1 MEKKIFRFPRGREL
15 TSEDLAKFIRKNDD
29 FVMRKY
35 RPLRDAYEGKY
46 KIFRQPKKPAWKP
59 DNRLAVNFASYI
71 VDTFSGYVQG
81 IPQQI
86 ISKDSATAERV
97 TDYNDAAGFIDQ
109 LAVAVDSMLIYGRS
123 YLMAYEDE
131 NGDIGIA
138 ATDPEESFIIY
149 DDGIR
154 QRPLYFCRTYI
165 DTDRKRHGSVS
176 DGEGNI
182 RYFDWAGS
190 IEWTA
195 EERHGFDGVPAVEL
209 STGIIR
215 KGIFADV
222 LNLIDAFNNVLSD
235 KANDI
240 NAFADAYL
248 KVLGADIDEKTLKW
262 IRNNRVINLKGKGAT
277 DLVVEFL
284 SRPSADGSQENLLNR
299 LMELVFLI
307 SMVINLNDD
316 DFSAASGQALKYR
329 LQPMTNLAGKINR
342 RLTKSI
348 KQLYKLIC
356 SNPAGDLE
364 ADDWQKIDVKYT
376 LNLPANL
383 LDEAQTAGAM
393 SGITSRRTQLQVM
406 SVVSDV
412 DAELEQIE
420 KENDMT
426 AYMTDYETDRTD
438 KDPDEGG
445 DSDG

>member
-1 MEKKIFRFPRGREL
+1 MEKKIFRYPRDREL
-15 TSEDLAKFIRKNDD
+15 TPEKLAKFIRKNDD
-29 FVMRKY
+29 LVLRQYK
-35 RPLRDAYEGKY
+35 PLRDAYEGKY
-46 KIFRQPKKPAWKP
+46 KIFIQPKKPAWKP
-59 DNRLAVNFASYI
+59 DARLAVNFARYI
-71 VDTFSGYVQG
+71 TDTFSGYVQG
-81 IPQQI
+81 VPQQI
-86 ISKDSATAERV
+86 ISQDAGTAERV
-97 TDYNDAAGFIDQ
+97 TDYNDTAGFIDQ
-109 LAVAVDSMLIYGRS
+109 LAAGVDSMLIYGRS

-131 NGDIGIA
+131 AGDIGIA

-154 QRPLYFCRTYI
+154 QRPLYFVRTYYDI
-165 DTDRKRHGSVS
+165 DRKRHGSVS
-176 DGEGNI
+176 DGDGNI
-182 RYFDWAGS
+182 KYFDWAGG
-190 IEWTA
+190 ITFTA

-215 KGIFADV
+215 KGIYADV
-222 LNLIDAFNNVLSD
+222 LNLIDAFNQLLSD

-240 NAFADAYL
+240 SAFADAYL
-248 KVLGADIDEKTLKW
+248 KVLGADIDDKTLKW
-262 IRNNRVINLKGKGAT
+262 IRNNRVINLKGKNAA

-284 SRPSADGSQENLLNR
+284 ERPNADGSQENLLNR
-299 LMELVFLI
+299 LYELIFVTAMVVNI
-307 SMVINLNDD
+307 SDA
-316 DFSAASGQALKYR
+316 DFSAASGQAMKYR

-393 SGITSRRTQLQVM
+393 TGITSKRTALQVL
-406 SVVSDV
+406 SIVPDV

-420 KENDMT
+420 KENDIT
-426 AYMTDYETDRTD
+426 AYVTDYETDRSGSV
-438 KDPDEGG
+438 EGG
-445 DSDG
+445 DE

>member
-15 TSEDLAKFIRKNDD
+15 TPEDLAKFIRKNDD
-29 FVMRKY
+29 LVTKKY
-35 RPLRDAYEGKY
+35 KPLRDAYEGKY
-46 KIFRQPKKPAWKP
+46 KIFFQPKKPAWKP
-59 DNRLAVNFASYI
+59 DNRLAVNFAKYI
-71 VDTFSGYVQG
+71 TDTFSGYVQG
-81 IPQQI
+81 IPQQV
-86 ISKDSATAERV
+86 ISDDSGTAERV
-97 TDYNDAAGFIDQ
+97 TAYNDAAGMIEQ
-109 LAVAVDSMLIYGRS
+109 LAAAVDSMLIYGRS

-138 ATDPEESFIIY
+138 ATDPEESFVIY

-154 QRPLYFCRTYI
+154 QRPLYFVRTYCDI
-165 DTDRKRHGSVS
+165 DRHRHGSVS

-182 RYFDWAGS
+182 KYFDWAGG
-190 IEWTA
+190 ITFTE

-222 LNLIDAFNNVLSD
+222 LNLIDAFNALLSD

-240 NAFADAYL
+240 SMFADAYL
-248 KVLGADIDEKTLKW
+248 KILGADIDDKSLKW
-262 IRNNRVINLKGKGAT
+262 IRNNRVINLKGRNAS

-284 SRPSADGSQENLLNR
+284 ERPNADGSQENLLNR
-299 LMELVFLI
+299 LYELIFVTAMVVNI
-307 SMVINLNDD
+307 SDA
-316 DFSAASGQALKYR
+316 DFAAASGQAMKYR

-393 SGITSRRTQLQVM
+393 AGITSKRTALQVL
-406 SVVSDV
+406 SIVPDV
-412 DAELEQIE
+412 DKELDQIE
-420 KENDMT
+420 KEQDMT
-426 AYMTDYETDRTD
+426 AYMTDYETDRGGS
-438 KDPDEGG
+438 DEGG
-445 DSDG
+445 DV

>member
-15 TSEDLAKFIRKNDD
+15 TPEDLAKFIRKNDD
-29 FVMRKY
+29 LVTKKY
-35 RPLRDAYEGKY
+35 KPLRDAYEGKY
-46 KIFRQPKKPAWKP
+46 KIFFQPKKPAWKP
-59 DNRLAVNFASYI
+59 DNRLAVNFAKYI
-71 VDTFSGYVQG
+71 TDTFSGYVQG
-81 IPQQI
+81 IPQQV
-86 ISKDSATAERV
+86 ISDDSGTAERV
-97 TDYNDAAGFIDQ
+97 TAYNDVAGMIEQ
-109 LAVAVDSMLIYGRS
+109 LAAAVDSMLIYGRS

-138 ATDPEESFIIY
+138 ATDPEESFVIY

-154 QRPLYFCRTYI
+154 QRPLYFVRTYY
-165 DTDRKRHGSVS
+165 DVDRHRHGSIS

-182 RYFDWAGS
+182 KYFDWAGG

-195 EERHGFDGVPAVEL
+195 EERHGFAGVPAVEL

-222 LNLIDAFNNVLSD
+222 LNLIDAFNQLLSD

-240 NAFADAYL
+240 SMFADAYL
-248 KVLGADIDEKTLKW
+248 KILGADIDDKSLKW
-262 IRNNRVINLKGKGAT
+262 IRNNRVINLKGKGAS
-277 DLVVEFL
+277 DLVVDFL
-284 SRPSADGSQENLLNR
+284 ERPSADGSQENLLNR
-299 LMELVFLI
+299 LYELIFVTAMVVNI
-307 SMVINLNDD
+307 SDA
-316 DFSAASGQALKYR
+316 DFTAASGQAMKYR

-364 ADDWQKIDVKYT
+364 PDDWQKIDVKYT

-412 DAELEQIE
+412 DAELDQIE

-426 AYMTDYETDRTD
+426 AYMTDYETDRGGGSG
-438 KDPDEGG
+438 EGG
-445 DSDG
+445 DV

>member
-15 TSEDLAKFIRKNDD
+15 TSEDLAKFIRKNDEL
-29 FVMRKY
+29 VSRKY
-35 RPLRDAYEGKY
+35 KPLRDAYEGKY

-81 IPQQI
+81 VPQQI
-86 ISKDSATAERV
+86 TSKDSKTAERV
-97 TDYNDAAGFIDQ
+97 TDYNDSAGTIEQ
-109 LAVAVDSMLIYGRS
+109 LAAAVDSMLIYGRS

-131 NGDIGIA
+131 AGDIGIA

-154 QRPLYFCRTYI
+154 QRPLYFVRTYYDI
-165 DTDRKRHGSVS
+165 DRKRHGSVS
-176 DGEGNI
+176 DGEGTI
-182 RYFDWAGS
+182 RYFDWAGA

-222 LNLIDAFNNVLSD
+222 LNLIDAFNQLLSD

-240 NAFADAYL
+240 SMFADAYL
-248 KVLGADIDEKTLKW
+248 KILGADIDDKSLKW
-262 IRNNRVINLKGKGAT
+262 IRNNRVINLKGRNAS

-284 SRPSADGSQENLLNR
+284 ERPNADGSQENLLNR
-299 LMELVFLI
+299 LYELIFVTAMVVNI
-307 SMVINLNDD
+307 SDA
-316 DFSAASGQALKYR
+316 DFTAASGQAMKYR

-348 KQLYKLIC
+348 KQLYRLIC

-412 DAELEQIE
+412 DAELAQIE
-420 KENDMT
+420 KESDVT
-426 AYMTDYETDRTD
+426 AYTTDYETARGGGSG
-438 KDPDEGG
+438 EGG
-445 DSDG
+445 EG

>member
-1 MEKKIFRFPRGREL
+1 MEKKIFRYPRDREL
-15 TSEDLAKFIRKNDD
+15 TPEDLAKFIRKNDD
-29 FVMRKY
+29 LVTRKY
-35 RPLRDAYEGKY
+35 KPLRDAYEGKY
-46 KIFRQPKKPAWKP
+46 KIFTLPKKPAWKP
-59 DNRLAVNFASYI
+59 DNRLAVNFAKYI
-71 VDTFSGYVQG
+71 TDTFSGYVQG
-81 IPQQI
+81 VPQQV
-86 ISKDSATAERV
+86 ISDDSGTAERV
-97 TDYNDAAGFIDQ
+97 TAYNDAAGMIEQ
-109 LAVAVDSMLIYGRS
+109 LAAAVDSMLIYGRS

-138 ATDPEESFIIY
+138 ATDPEESFVIY

-154 QRPLYFCRTYI
+154 QRPLYFVRTYYDI
-165 DTDRKRHGSVS
+165 DRKRHGSIS

-182 RYFDWAGS
+182 KYFDWAGG

-195 EERHGFDGVPAVEL
+195 EERHGFAGVPAVEL

-222 LNLIDAFNNVLSD
+222 LNLIDAFNALLSD

-248 KVLGADIDEKTLKW
+248 KILGADIDDKSLKW
-262 IRNNRVINLKGKGAT
+262 IRNNRVINLKGKGAS
-277 DLVVEFL
+277 DLVVDFL
-284 SRPSADGSQENLLNR
+284 ERPSADGSQENLLNR
-299 LMELVFLI
+299 LYELIFVTAMVVNI
-307 SMVINLNDD
+307 SDA
-316 DFSAASGQALKYR
+316 DFAAASGQAMKYR

-364 ADDWQKIDVKYT
+364 VDDWQKIDVKYT

-393 SGITSRRTQLQVM
+393 SGITSKRTALQVL
-406 SVVSDV
+406 SIVPDV
-412 DAELEQIE
+412 DKELDQIE
-420 KENDMT
+420 KEQDMT
-426 AYMTDYETDRTD
+426 AYMTDYATDRSGS
-438 KDPDEGG
+438 DEGG
-445 DSDG
+445 DV

>member
-1 MEKKIFRFPRGREL
+1 MEKKIFRYPRGREL
-15 TSEDLAKFIRKNDD
+15 TAEDLAKFIRKNDEY
-29 FVMRKY
+29 VARKY

-81 IPQQI
+81 VPQQI
-86 ISKDSATAERV
+86 KSDDAATAQRV
-97 TDYNDAAGFIDQ
+97 TDYNDAAGMIEQ
-109 LAVAVDSMLIYGRS
+109 LAAAVDSMLIYGRS

-131 NGDIGIA
+131 FGDIGIA

-149 DDGIR
+149 DEGIR
-154 QRPLYFCRTYI
+154 QRPLYYVRTFYDI
-165 DTDRKRHGSVS
+165 DRKRHGSVS

-182 RYFDWAGS
+182 RYFDWAGA

-195 EERHGFDGVPAVEL
+195 EERHGFEGVPAVEL

-222 LNLIDAFNNVLSD
+222 LNLIDAFNQLLSD

-240 NAFADAYL
+240 SMFADAYL
-248 KVLGADIDEKTLKW
+248 KILGADIDDKSLKW
-262 IRNNRVINLKGKGAT
+262 IRNNRVINLKGRNAS

-284 SRPSADGSQENLLNR
+284 ERPNADGSQENLLNR
-299 LMELVFLI
+299 LYELIFVTAMVVNI
-307 SMVINLNDD
+307 SDA
-316 DFSAASGQALKYR
+316 DFTAASGQAMKYR

-364 ADDWQKIDVKYT
+364 VDDWQKIDVKYT

-420 KENDMT
+420 KETDPLD
-426 AYMTDYETDRTD
+426 YPTDYETDRGGGSG
-438 KDPDEGG
+438 EGG
-445 DSDG
+445 EG

>member
-1 MEKKIFRFPRGREL
+1 MEKKIFRYPRDREL
-15 TSEDLAKFIRKNDD
+15 TPEKLAKFIRKNDD
-29 FVMRKY
+29 LVLRQYK
-35 RPLRDAYEGKY
+35 PLRDAYEGKY
-46 KIFRQPKKPAWKP
+46 KIFFQPKKPAWKP
-59 DNRLAVNFASYI
+59 DSRLAVNFANFICS
-71 VDTFSGYVQG
+71 VFSGYAIGV
-81 IPQQI
+81 PPKV

-97 TDYNDAAGFIDQ
+97 TDYNDNAGTIDQ
-109 LAVAVDSMLIYGRS
+109 LVTAYDSMLIYGRS
-123 YLMAYEDE
+123 YLMLYEDE
-131 NGDIGIA
+131 DGDIGIA

-154 QRPLYFCRTYI
+154 QRPLYFVRTYYDI
-165 DTDRKRHGSVS
+165 DRKRHGSVS

-182 RYFDWAGS
+182 RYFDWSGA

-195 EERHGFDGVPAVEL
+195 EERHGFAGVPAVEL

-222 LNLIDAFNNVLSD
+222 LNLIDAFNQLLSD

-240 NAFADAYL
+240 SMFADAYL
-248 KVLGADIDEKTLKW
+248 KILGADIDDKSLKW
-262 IRNNRVINLKGKGAT
+262 IRNNRVINLKGRNAS

-284 SRPSADGSQENLLNR
+284 ERPNADGSQENLLNR
-299 LMELVFLI
+299 LYELIFVTAMVVNI
-307 SMVINLNDD
+307 SDA
-316 DFSAASGQALKYR
+316 DFTAASGQAMKYR

-364 ADDWQKIDVKYT
+364 VDDWQKIDVKYT

-406 SVVSDV
+406 SVVPDV
-412 DAELEQIE
+412 DAELDQIE

-426 AYMTDYETDRTD
+426 AYMTDYETDRG
-438 KDPDEGG
+438 GG
-445 DSDG
+445 DTGGDE

>member
-1 MEKKIFRFPRGREL
+1 MEKKIFRYPRDREL
-15 TSEDLAKFIRKNDD
+15 TPEDLAKFIRKNDD
-29 FVMRKY
+29 LVTKKY
-35 RPLRDAYEGKY
+35 KPLRDAYEGKY
-46 KIFRQPKKPAWKP
+46 KIFFQPKKPAWKP
-59 DNRLAVNFASYI
+59 DNRLAVNFAKYI
-71 VDTFSGYVQG
+71 TDTFSGYVQG
-81 IPQQI
+81 IPQQV
-86 ISKDSATAERV
+86 ISDDSGTAERV
-97 TDYNDAAGFIDQ
+97 TAYNDVAGMIEQ
-109 LAVAVDSMLIYGRS
+109 LAAAVDSMLIYGRS

-138 ATDPEESFIIY
+138 ATDPEESFVIY

-154 QRPLYFCRTYI
+154 QRPLYFVRTYYDI
-165 DTDRKRHGSVS
+165 DRKRHGSIS

-182 RYFDWAGS
+182 KYFDWAGG

-195 EERHGFDGVPAVEL
+195 EERHGFAGVPAVEL

-222 LNLIDAFNNVLSD
+222 LNLIDAFNQLLSD

-240 NAFADAYL
+240 SMFADAYL
-248 KVLGADIDEKTLKW
+248 KILGADIDDKSLKW
-262 IRNNRVINLKGKGAT
+262 IRNNRVINLKGKGAS
-277 DLVVEFL
+277 DLVVDFL
-284 SRPSADGSQENLLNR
+284 ERPSADGSQENLLNR
-299 LMELVFLI
+299 LYELIFVTAMVVNI
-307 SMVINLNDD
+307 SDA
-316 DFSAASGQALKYR
+316 DFTAASGQAMKYR

-364 ADDWQKIDVKYT
+364 PDDWQKIDVKYT

-412 DAELEQIE
+412 DAELDQIE

-426 AYMTDYETDRTD
+426 AYMTDYETDRGGGSG
-438 KDPDEGG
+438 EGG
-445 DSDG
+445 DV

>member
-1 MEKKIFRFPRGREL
+1 MEKKIFRFPRDREL
-15 TSEDLAKFIRKNDD
+15 TAEDLAKFIRKNDD
-29 FVMRKY
+29 YVVRKY
-35 RPLRDAYEGKY
+35 KPLRDAYEGRY
-46 KIFRQPKKPAWKP
+46 KIFYLPKKPAWKP
-59 DNRLAVNFASYI
+59 DVRVGVSFASYI
-71 VDTFSGYVQG
+71 VDTFSGYIQG
-81 IPQQI
+81 VGQQV
-86 ISKDSATAERV
+86 ISDDSGTAERV

-123 YLMAYEDE
+123 YLMLYEDE
-131 NGDIGIA
+131 NGDIGVVS
-138 ATDPEESFIIY
+138 TDPEESFVIY

-154 QRPLYFCRTYI
+154 QRPLFFVRTYYDI
-165 DTDRKRHGSVS
+165 DRKRHGSIS
-176 DGEGNI
+176 DGDGNI
-182 RYFDWAGS
+182 RYFDWAGG

-195 EERHGFDGVPAVEL
+195 EERHGFAGVPAVEL

-222 LNLIDAFNNVLSD
+222 LNLIDAFNALLSD

-240 NAFADAYL
+240 SMFADAYL
-248 KVLGADIDEKTLKW
+248 KILGADIDDKSLKW
-262 IRNNRVINLKGKGAT
+262 IRNNRVINLKGRNAS

-284 SRPSADGSQENLLNR
+284 ERPNADGSQENLLNR
-299 LMELVFLI
+299 LYELIFVTAMVVNI
-307 SMVINLNDD
+307 SDA
-316 DFSAASGQALKYR
+316 DFAAASGQAMKYR

-393 SGITSRRTQLQVM
+393 SGITSKRTALQVL
-406 SVVSDV
+406 SIVPDV
-412 DAELEQIE
+412 DKELDQIE
-420 KENDMT
+420 KEQDMT
-426 AYMTDYETDRTD
+426 AYMTDYETDRGGGS
-438 KDPDEGG
+438 DEGG
-445 DSDG
+445 DV

>member
-15 TSEDLAKFIRKNDD
+15 TAEDLAKFIRKNDD
-29 FVMRKY
+29 LVMRKY
-35 RPLRDAYEGKY
+35 RPLRMAYEGKY
-46 KIFRQPKKPAWKP
+46 KIFIQPKKPAWKP
-59 DNRLAVNFASYI
+59 DARLAVNFARYI
-71 VDTFSGYVQG
+71 TDTFSGYVQG
-81 IPQQI
+81 VPQQI
-86 ISKDSATAERV
+86 ISQDPDTAERI

-109 LAVAVDSMLIYGRS
+109 LAAGVDSMLIYGRS

-131 NGDIGIA
+131 YGDIGIA

-154 QRPLYFCRTYI
+154 QRPLYFVRTYYDI
-165 DTDRKRHGSVS
+165 DRKRHGSVS
-176 DGEGNI
+176 DGDGNI
-182 RYFDWAGS
+182 KYFDWAGG

-215 KGIFADV
+215 KGIYADV
-222 LNLIDAFNNVLSD
+222 LNLIDAFNQLLSD

-240 NAFADAYL
+240 SAFADAYL
-248 KVLGADIDEKTLKW
+248 KVLGADIDDKTLKW
-262 IRNNRVINLKGKGAT
+262 IRNNRVINLKGKNAA

-284 SRPSADGSQENLLNR
+284 ERPNADGSQENLLNR
-299 LMELVFLI
+299 LYELIFVTAMVVNI
-307 SMVINLNDD
+307 SDA
-316 DFSAASGQALKYR
+316 DFSAASGQAMKYR

-364 ADDWQKIDVKYT
+364 ADDWQRIDIKYT

-393 SGITSRRTQLQVM
+393 TGITSKRTALQVL
-406 SVVSDV
+406 SIVPDV

-420 KENDMT
+420 KENDST
-426 AYMTDYETDRTD
+426 AYMTDYETDRSGSV
-438 KDPDEGG
+438 EGG
-445 DSDG
+445 DE

>member
-15 TSEDLAKFIRKNDD
+15 TSEDLAKFIRKNDEY
-29 FVMRKY
+29 VVRKY
-35 RPLRDAYEGKY
+35 KPLRDAYENKY
-46 KIFRQPKKPAWKP
+46 KIFRQPKKPAWKH

-81 IPQQI
+81 VPQQI
-86 ISKDSATAERV
+86 KSDDAATAQRV
-97 TDYNDAAGFIDQ
+97 TDYNDTVGMIEQ
-109 LAVAVDSMLIYGRS
+109 LAAAVDSMLIYGRS
-123 YLMAYEDE
+123 YIMAYENE
-131 NGDIGIA
+131 YGNIEIA
-138 ATDPEESFIIY
+138 CTDPEESFLIF

-154 QRPLYFCRTYI
+154 QRPLYFVRTYYDI
-165 DTDRKRHGSVS
+165 DRHRHGSVS

-182 RYFDWAGS
+182 RYFDWAGG
-190 IEWTA
+190 ITFTE

-222 LNLIDAFNNVLSD
+222 LNLIDAFNQLLSD
-235 KANDI
+235 KSNDI
-240 NAFADAYL
+240 STFADAYL
-248 KVLGADIDEKTLKW
+248 KILGADVDAKNLRW
-262 IRNNRVINLKGKGAT
+262 IRNNRVINLKGRNAS
-277 DLVVEFL
+277 DVVVEFL
-284 SRPSADGSQENLLNR
+284 EKPNADGSQENLLNR
-299 LMELVFLI
+299 LYELIFVTAMVVNI
-307 SMVINLNDD
+307 SDV
-316 DFSAASGQALKYR
+316 DFTAASGQAMKYR

-364 ADDWQKIDVKYT
+364 PDDWQKIDVKYT

-412 DAELEQIE
+412 DAELDQIE
-420 KENDMT
+420 KEQDMT
-426 AYMTDYETDRTD
+426 AYMTDYGTDRSGS
-438 KDPDEGG
+438 DEGG
-445 DSDG
+445 DV

>member
-15 TSEDLAKFIRKNDD
+15 TPEDLAKFIRKNDD
-29 FVMRKY
+29 LVLRQYK
-35 RPLRDAYEGKY
+35 PLRDAYEGKY
-46 KIFRQPKKPAWKP
+46 KIFTLPKKPAWKP
-59 DNRLAVNFASYI
+59 DNRLAVNFAKYI
-71 VDTFSGYVQG
+71 TDTFSGYVQG
-81 IPQQI
+81 IPQQV
-86 ISKDSATAERV
+86 ISDDSATAQRV
-97 TDYNDAAGFIDQ
+97 TDYNDAAGMIEQ
-109 LAVAVDSMLIYGRS
+109 LAAAVDSMLIYGRS

-131 NGDIGIA
+131 FGDIGIA

-154 QRPLYFCRTYI
+154 QRPLYFVRTYYDI
-165 DTDRKRHGSVS
+165 DRKRHGSVS

-182 RYFDWAGS
+182 RYFDWAGA

-195 EERHGFDGVPAVEL
+195 EERHGFAGVPAVEL

-222 LNLIDAFNNVLSD
+222 LNLIDAFNSLLSD

-240 NAFADAYL
+240 SMFADAYL
-248 KVLGADIDEKTLKW
+248 KILGADIDDKSLKW
-262 IRNNRVINLKGKGAT
+262 IRNNRVINLKGRNAS

-284 SRPSADGSQENLLNR
+284 ERPNADGSQENLLNR
-299 LMELVFLI
+299 LYELIFVVCMCVNI
-307 SMVINLNDD
+307 SDA
-316 DFSAASGQALKYR
+316 DFTAASGQAMKYR

-356 SNPAGDLE
+356 SNPAGDLDP
-364 ADDWQKIDVKYT
+364 DDWQRIDVKYT

-412 DAELEQIE
+412 DAELDQIE
-420 KENDMT
+420 KEQDMT
-426 AYMTDYETDRTD
+426 AYMTDYETDRGGS
-438 KDPDEGG
+438 DEGG
-445 DSDG
+445 DV

>member
-15 TSEDLAKFIRKNDD
+15 TSEDLAKFIRKNDEY
-29 FVMRKY
+29 VARKY
-35 RPLRDAYEGKY
+35 KPLRDAYEGKY

-81 IPQQI
+81 VPQQI
-86 ISKDSATAERV
+86 KSDDAATAQRV
-97 TDYNDAAGFIDQ
+97 TDYNDQAGMIEQ
-109 LAVAVDSMLIYGRS
+109 LAAAVDSMLIYGRS
-123 YLMAYEDE
+123 YLMLYEDE
-131 NGDIGIA
+131 NGNIMVA
-138 ATDPEESFIIY
+138 CTDPEESFVIF

-154 QRPLYFCRTYI
+154 QRPLYFVRTYYDI
-165 DTDRKRHGSVS
+165 DRHRHGSVS

-182 RYFDWAGS
+182 RYFDWAGA

-195 EERHGFDGVPAVEL
+195 EERHGFAGVPAVEL

-222 LNLIDAFNNVLSD
+222 LNLIDAFNALLSD

-240 NAFADAYL
+240 SMFADAYL
-248 KVLGADIDEKTLKW
+248 KILGADIDDKSLKW
-262 IRNNRVINLKGKGAT
+262 IRNNRVINLKGRNAS

-284 SRPSADGSQENLLNR
+284 ERPNADGSQENLLNR
-299 LMELVFLI
+299 LYELIFVTAMVVNI
-307 SMVINLNDD
+307 SDA
-316 DFSAASGQALKYR
+316 DFTAASGQAMKYR

-364 ADDWQKIDVKYT
+364 PDDWQKIDVKYT

-420 KENDMT
+420 KETDPLD
-426 AYMTDYETDRTD
+426 YPTDYETDRGGSG
-438 KDPDEGG
+438 EGG
-445 DSDG
+445 DV

>member
-1 MEKKIFRFPRGREL
+1 MEKKIFRFPRGRKL
-15 TSEDLAKFIRKNDD
+15 TPEDLAKFIRKNDD
-29 FVMRKY
+29 LVTKKY
-35 RPLRDAYEGKY
+35 KPLRDAYEGKY
-46 KIFRQPKKPAWKP
+46 KIFFQPKKPAWKP
-59 DNRLAVNFASYI
+59 DNRLAVNFAKYI
-71 VDTFSGYVQG
+71 TDTFSGYVQG
-81 IPQQI
+81 IPQQV
-86 ISKDSATAERV
+86 ISDDSGTAERV
-97 TDYNDAAGFIDQ
+97 TAYNDAAGMIEQ
-109 LAVAVDSMLIYGRS
+109 LAAAVDSMLIYGRS

-138 ATDPEESFIIY
+138 ATDPEESFVIY

-154 QRPLYFCRTYI
+154 QRPLYFVRTYCDI
-165 DTDRKRHGSVS
+165 DRHRHGSVS

-182 RYFDWAGS
+182 KYFDWAGG
-190 IEWTA
+190 ITFTE

-222 LNLIDAFNNVLSD
+222 LNLIDAFNALLSD

-240 NAFADAYL
+240 SMFADAYL
-248 KVLGADIDEKTLKW
+248 KILGADIDDKSLKW
-262 IRNNRVINLKGKGAT
+262 IRNNRVINLKGRNAS

-284 SRPSADGSQENLLNR
+284 ERPNADGSQENLLNR
-299 LMELVFLI
+299 LYELIFVTAMVVNI
-307 SMVINLNDD
+307 SDA
-316 DFSAASGQALKYR
+316 DFAAASGQAMKYR

-393 SGITSRRTQLQVM
+393 AGITSKRTALQVL
-406 SVVSDV
+406 SIVPDV
-412 DAELEQIE
+412 DKELDQIE
-420 KENDMT
+420 KEQDMT
-426 AYMTDYETDRTD
+426 AYMTDYETDRGGS
-438 KDPDEGG
+438 DEGG
-445 DSDG
+445 DV

>member
-1 MEKKIFRFPRGREL
+1 MEKKIFRYPRDREL
-15 TSEDLAKFIRKNDD
+15 TPEKLAKFIRKNDD
-29 FVMRKY
+29 LVLRQYK
-35 RPLRDAYEGKY
+35 PLRDAYEGKY
-46 KIFRQPKKPAWKP
+46 KIFFQPKKPAWKP
-59 DNRLAVNFASYI
+59 DNRLAVNFAKYI
-71 VDTFSGYVQG
+71 TDTFSGYVHG
-81 IPQQI
+81 IPQQV
-86 ISKDSATAERV
+86 ISDDSATAERV
-97 TDYNDAAGFIDQ
+97 TAYNDQAGTIEQ
-109 LAVAVDSMLIYGRS
+109 LAAAVDSMLIYGRS

-154 QRPLYFCRTYI
+154 QRPLYFVRTYYDI
-165 DTDRKRHGSVS
+165 DRKRHGSIS
-176 DGEGNI
+176 DGEGLI
-182 RYFDWAGS
+182 RYFDWAGG
-190 IEWTA
+190 ITFTA
-195 EERHGFDGVPAVEL
+195 EERHGFAGVPAVEL

-222 LNLIDAFNNVLSD
+222 LNLIDAFNALLSD

-248 KVLGADIDEKTLKW
+248 KILGADIDDKALKW
-262 IRNNRVINLKGKGAT
+262 IRNNRVINLKGKNAA

-284 SRPSADGSQENLLNR
+284 QRPSADGSQENLLNR
-299 LMELVFLI
+299 LYELIFVTAMVVNI
-307 SMVINLNDD
+307 SDA
-316 DFSAASGQALKYR
+316 DFTAASGQAMKYR

-393 SGITSRRTQLQVM
+393 SGITSKRTALQVL
-406 SVVSDV
+406 SIVPDV
-412 DAELEQIE
+412 DKELDQIE
-420 KENDMT
+420 KEQDMT
-426 AYMTDYETDRTD
+426 AYMTDYETDRGGGSG
-438 KDPDEGG
+438 EGG
-445 DSDG
+445 EG

>member
-1 MEKKIFRFPRGREL
+1 MIE
-15 TSEDLAKFIRKNDD
+15 
-29 FVMRKY
+29 
-35 RPLRDAYEGKY
+35 
-46 KIFRQPKKPAWKP
+46 
-59 DNRLAVNFASYI
+59 
-71 VDTFSGYVQG
+71 
-81 IPQQI
+81 
-86 ISKDSATAERV
+86 
-97 TDYNDAAGFIDQ
+97 Q
-109 LAVAVDSMLIYGRS
+109 LAAAVDSMLIYGRS
-123 YLMAYEDE
+123 YLMLYEDE
-131 NGDIGIA
+131 AGDIGIA
-138 ATDPEESFIIY
+138 STDPEESFIIY

-154 QRPLYFCRTYI
+154 QRPLYFVRTYYDI
-165 DTDRKRHGSVS
+165 DRKRHGSIS
-176 DGEGNI
+176 DGDGNI
-182 RYFDWAGS
+182 RYFDWAGG
-190 IEWTA
+190 ITFTA
-195 EERHGFDGVPAVEL
+195 EERHGFAGVPAVEL

-222 LNLIDAFNNVLSD
+222 LNLIDAFNQLLSD

-248 KVLGADIDEKTLKW
+248 KILGADIDDKSLKW
-262 IRNNRVINLKGKGAT
+262 IRNNRVINLKGKGAS
-277 DLVVEFL
+277 DLVVDFL
-284 SRPSADGSQENLLNR
+284 ERPSADGSQENLLNR
-299 LMELVFLI
+299 LYELIFVTAMVVNI
-307 SMVINLNDD
+307 SDA
-316 DFSAASGQALKYR
+316 DFAAASGQAMKYR

-364 ADDWQKIDVKYT
+364 ADDWQRIEIKYT

-420 KENDMT
+420 KENDLT
-426 AYMTDYETDRTD
+426 SYMTDYETDRTD
-438 KDPDEGG
+438 KDPDKGG